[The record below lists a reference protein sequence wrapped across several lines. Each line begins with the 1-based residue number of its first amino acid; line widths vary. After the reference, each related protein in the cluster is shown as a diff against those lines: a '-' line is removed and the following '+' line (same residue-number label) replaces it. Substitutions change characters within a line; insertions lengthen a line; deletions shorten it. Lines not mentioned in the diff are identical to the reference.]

1 MEEKKISE
9 ISRDDFLRYKE
20 AFISAAIRC
29 QKAGFDGI
37 ELHCAHGMYLDEVL
51 ETSTRSDDTGGC
63 FENRIRLL
71 EELIKLKSEKTVGK
85 NFIIAVRFGNSDY
98 EELINTAITIEK
110 AGADIIDVS
119 SGIARYSNI
128 PNNFYMTA
136 KYMQRPLL
144 KIM

>member
-1 MEEKKISE
+1 
-9 ISRDDFLRYKE
+9 
-20 AFISAAIRC
+20 
-29 QKAGFDGI
+29 
-37 ELHCAHGMYLDEVL
+37 MYLDEVL
-51 ETSTRSDDTGGC
+51 ETSTRSDEYGGC

-71 EELIKLKSEKTVGK
+71 EELIIEIRKNCGE

-144 KIM
+144 KSCRYTGYLCWQHFYRKYRKKYYRQRIH